1 MGINLHGAIGFDVGH
16 STVKISCFVN
26 DVKHDIIFPSV
37 ATPAFNISDE
47 QENRRAIEE
56 TVNVNGRPY
65 FFGKTALI
73 QGGLSGSTG
82 LSENWIGTPE
92 YEALMRGGFKKIRA
106 LGIEPDEC
114 VIVMGLPTSL
124 HSRQKAAL
132 KHMASEC
139 TKGRVLVM
147 PQSLAPYHGM
157 MLDEVGNP
165 SLQHSM
171 ESEAWAVVEVGYFTT
186 DIMLM
191 MSGGTWV
198 EKAAGSS
205 RGVSVAADAL
215 MRAMG
220 DQDVTVDLNEAELAL
235 QTKTIKYFGKSMDV
249 SKEVGVATSS
259 IVADVLDTSKKLI
272 EPHVRKLDGVIIAG
286 GGAPLVFEEIKAK
299 WPHAVLA
306 DNHRFSVSEG
316 MRRYALVTLRLD
328 AMSSFSR

>member
-1 MGINLHGAIGFDVGH
+1 MSINLDGAIGFDIGH
-16 STVKISCFVN
+16 STVKISFSI
-26 DVKHDIIFPSV
+26 DGVKHEIIFPSV
-37 ATPAFNISDE
+37 ATPAFSISDE
-47 QENRRAIEE
+47 NEERRAAEE
-56 TVNVNGRPY
+56 TVTVKGRPY
-65 FFGKTALI
+65 FFGNTALI

-82 LSENWIGTPE
+82 LSEGWIDTPE

-106 LGIEPDEC
+106 LGVEPDEC

-132 KHMASEC
+132 KQMAAEC

-147 PQSLAPYHGM
+147 PQSLAPYHGL

-165 SLQHSM
+165 SSIRSM

-191 MSGGTWV
+191 QAGGTWV
-198 EKAAGSS
+198 EKAAGCS
-205 RGVSVAADAL
+205 RGVALAADAL

-220 DQDVTVDLNEAELAL
+220 EKNVTVDLNEAEKAL
-235 QTKTIKYFGKSMDV
+235 QTKNIKYFGKSLDV
-249 SKEVGVATSS
+249 SAEANVAISS

-286 GGAPLVFEEIKAK
+286 GGAPLVFDEIKAK

>member
-1 MGINLHGAIGFDVGH
+1 MKIDMHGAVGFDVGH
-16 STVKISCFVN
+16 STVKISCFF
-26 DVKHDIIFPSV
+26 DGKKHDIIFPSV
-37 ATPAFNISDE
+37 ATPAFTISDE
-47 QENRRAIEE
+47 NEERRAAEE
-56 TVNVNGRPY
+56 TVIVNGRPY
-65 FFGKTALI
+65 FFGRTALV

-82 LSENWIGTPE
+82 LSENWVGTPE
-92 YEALMRGGFKKIRA
+92 YEALMRGGFKKLQAI
-106 LGIEPDEC
+106 GIDPDEC
-114 VIVMGLPTSL
+114 IIVMGLPTSL

-132 KHMASEC
+132 KNIAAEC

-147 PQSLAPYHGM
+147 PQSLAPYHGI

-165 SLQHSM
+165 SSRHSM

-191 MSGGTWV
+191 QAGGTWV

-205 RGVSVAADAL
+205 RGVALAADAL

-220 DQDVTVDLNEAELAL
+220 EQDVTVDLHEAELAL
-235 QTKTIKYFGKSMDV
+235 QTKVVKNFGRSLDV
-249 SKEVGVATSS
+249 SKEAELAISS

-286 GGAPLVFEEIKAK
+286 GGAPLVFDEIKDK

-316 MRRYALVTLRLD
+316 MRRYGLVTIRLD
-328 AMSSFSR
+328 AMSAFSH